1 MFSWDATKALKNYA
15 KHGVPFEEAATV
27 FSDPEALEWED
38 LDHAAPEQRW
48 KRLGF
53 SVGGRILLVVYT
65 LRRLK
70 YGSETIRIISAR
82 QASRKE
88 REAYSGQAN

>member
-1 MFSWDATKALKNYA
+1 MFSWDARKALKNNE

-38 LDHAAPEQRW
+38 LQHAQVERRW
-48 KRLGF
+48 KRLGL
-53 SVGGRILLVVYT
+53 SSETRVLLVIYT
-65 LRRLK
+65 LRRLRNAA
-70 YGSETIRIISAR
+70 ETIRIISAR

-88 REAYSGQAN
+88 RKAYGR